1 MGSIVMLDFVRWIV
15 QGRVLLVQFSGILSL
30 EDVNQMNIR
39 AAVLMEEALP
49 PHVDV
54 IANGTFV
61 TQFDRNLV
69 NIRNLRGSLGKHPL
83 VNWHIIVDPDPNPAM
98 QFLGSMVFKLLGARY
113 RVMDTIESALAFL
126 QATEPQPL
134 IRTDLGE

>member
-1 MGSIVMLDFVRWIV
+1 MLDFVRWIV
-15 QGRVLLVQFSGILSL
+15 QGRVLLVQFSGVLTL
-30 EDVNQMNIR
+30 EDVQAMNQQAI
-39 AAVLMEEALP
+39 VLMEEALP

-69 NIRNLRGSLGKHPL
+69 NVRNLRGSLGKHPM

-98 QFLGSMVFKLLGARY
+98 QFLGSIVFKLLGARY
-113 RVMDTIESALAFL
+113 RVMKTIEDALSFL
-126 QATEPQPL
+126 QATEAQPL
-134 IRTDLGE
+134 TRTDLGD

>member
-1 MGSIVMLDFVRWIV
+1 MLDSVRWIV
-15 QGRVLLVQFSGILSL
+15 QGRIMLVQFSGVLTL
-30 EDVNQMNIR
+30 EDVNQMNAQALILM
-39 AAVLMEEALP
+39 ADAVP

-69 NIRNLRGSLGKHPL
+69 NIRNLRASLGKHPL

-98 QFLGSMVFKLLGARY
+98 RFIGSIVFNLLGARY
-113 RVMDTIESALAFL
+113 RVMNTVDEAFAFL
-126 QATEPQPL
+126 QAGDAFPMT
-134 IRTDLGE
+134 RTDLGE